1 MDLVHGAGVDAMTA
15 HATLAIP
22 EGWVLDVPGRQ
33 RLERQLA
40 RAGPGCAAVVA
51 ERSQLPPGASYV
63 AWSERRGLIPES
75 EVRPVV
81 GLTVRG
87 AAMVRRGVSFETG
100 GELVTLARGELLLD
114 PGVAVH
120 DPWQPVADTAD
131 ASPTGRPLDARP
143 VALFL
148 GVERDPYLADWVRVV
163 VNGLVRRGVE
173 GRIAIPEPT
182 GGLHLTKPCAPTEAS
197 VDALKPGVVV
207 ALDDQAADLV
217 ATWVGHRPF
226 GLVRLT
232 PDTTAAVTVER
243 AHVGRSRERPIGII
257 GRGIDPDSMAE
268 LVRRL
273 DLGLP

>member
-1 MDLVHGAGVDAMTA
+1 MVRGIDAMTDA

-22 EGWVLDVPGRQ
+22 EGWVLDVPGRR
-33 RLERQLA
+33 RLERQLT
-40 RAGPGCAAVVA
+40 RAGSRYAAVVA
-51 ERSQLPPGASYV
+51 VRSELPPGASYV
-63 AWSERRGLIPES
+63 TLSERRALTPVS
-75 EVRPVV
+75 KVRPVA

-87 AAMVRRGVSFETG
+87 AAMVRGGVSFETV
-100 GELVTLARGELLLD
+100 GELVRLARGELLVD

-148 GVERDPYLADWVRVV
+148 GVERDPYLADWVRVA
-163 VNGLVRRGVE
+163 VNGLVRRGLE

-182 GGLHLTKPCAPTEAS
+182 GGLHLTKPCAPTDGS
-197 VDALKPGVVV
+197 FHALKPEVVV
-207 ALDDQAADLV
+207 ALDDQAVELV

-243 AHVGRSRERPIGII
+243 VRVGPSSERPIGII

-273 DLGLP
+273 DPGQP